1 VPRIQIIQ
9 KSRRMGLSAMRAAT
23 APTAVATQRRSGDV
37 FDVILLAFPTTD
49 AKPGAASEN
58 YFTPA
63 AEIEG
68 DTL

>member
-1 VPRIQIIQ
+1 MPLIQIIQ
-9 KSRRMGLSAMRAAT
+9 KSRRIGLSAMRAAT
-23 APTAVATQRRSGDV
+23 APTAAANQRRSDDV
-37 FDVILLAFPTTD
+37 FNAILLAFLPAD

>member
-1 VPRIQIIQ
+1 
-9 KSRRMGLSAMRAAT
+9 MRAAT
-23 APTAVATQRRSGDV
+23 APTAAANQRRSDDV
-37 FDVILLAFPTTD
+37 FNAILLAFLPAD